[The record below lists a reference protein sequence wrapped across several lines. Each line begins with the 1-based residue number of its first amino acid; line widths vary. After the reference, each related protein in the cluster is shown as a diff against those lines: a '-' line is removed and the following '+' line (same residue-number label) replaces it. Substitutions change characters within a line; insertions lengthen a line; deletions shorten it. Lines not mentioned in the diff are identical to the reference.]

1 MGGNSGGSERLQ
13 PLRIATRDS
22 DLALWQAHHVK
33 NLLQSRFGIRA
44 TFCTIKTLGDV
55 DTSTP
60 LAELEGKGFF
70 TKELEDALID
80 GRADIAV
87 HSLKDLP
94 TQLPPGL
101 KVAAIFSRADRCE
114 TLLIRPGAAA
124 DRKPFPLKER
134 SVVGT
139 SSARRHSQLQLLD
152 PDLEIRDIRGNVP
165 TRVKKLRDGEYD
177 AILLAQ
183 AGLSRL
189 NLDLGDLHV
198 AHLPLHTFLPA
209 PGQGALAIEIR
220 SDDTATE
227 DLVAPLND
235 PDVCRMVNAERGL
248 LHLFSGG
255 CKLPLGVV
263 CEEVSGIQLD
273 AVYSAKGRDGRWQGF
288 RTRVTADT
296 PGLASS
302 KAFDDLI
309 SQKTIWAQKHKLL
322 LGQTIVVTRSAE
334 HVNGLRRA
342 VEQMGGRL
350 MPVPTL
356 AFEPCGDAAA
366 IAKAKAD
373 LRAYDWVLFTS
384 ANAVHFFFEP
394 PLSDSL
400 WPPQIRV
407 GAVGSATERAL
418 ASRRIKVVLAGHK
431 GAADFALQFLEVAG
445 AGARV
450 LWPTTEHPRQ
460 ELPMSLKASGVTL
473 EPLIVYRSLMPPR
486 EAQVAADRVNPD
498 WILATSPQ
506 AGRNFIELYG
516 PHKDARWAAIGSS
529 TQAELQK
536 LLKTP
541 VTVARET
548 TLEALAEVLV

>member
-1 MGGNSGGSERLQ
+1 VE
-13 PLRIATRDS
+13 
-22 DLALWQAHHVK
+22 
-33 NLLQSRFGIRA
+33 
-44 TFCTIKTLGDV
+44 
-55 DTSTP
+55 TSTP

-70 TKELEDALID
+70 TKELEDALMD
-80 GRADIAV
+80 GRADMAV

-101 KVAAIFSRADRCE
+101 KVAAIFSRADRRE
-114 TLLIRPGAAA
+114 TLLIRPGAVA
-124 DRKPFPLKER
+124 DREPFPLKEH
-134 SVVGT
+134 SIVGT

-152 PDLEIRDIRGNVP
+152 PGLEIRDIRGNVP
-165 TRVKKLRDGEYD
+165 TRVKKLLDGEFD
-177 AILLAQ
+177 AILLAW

-189 NLDLGDLHV
+189 NLDLGELHV
-198 AHLPLHTFLPA
+198 THLPLNTFLPA

-220 SDDTATE
+220 SDDTKTE

-235 PDVCRMVNAERGL
+235 PDVCRMVDAERGL

-273 AVYSAKGRDGRWQGF
+273 AVYAAKGRDGRWKAF
-288 RTRVTADT
+288 RTRATADT
-296 PGLASS
+296 PASAS
-302 KAFDDLI
+302 LKAFDDLI
-309 SQKTIWAQKHKLL
+309 SQKTTWAQKHKLL
-322 LGQTIVVTRSAE
+322 LGQTIVVTRPAE

-350 MPVPTL
+350 IPVPTL
-356 AFEPCGDAAA
+356 AFESCGDAAA
-366 IAKAKAD
+366 IAKAKAA
-373 LRAYDWVLFTS
+373 LETYDWILFTS

-394 PLSDSL
+394 PFSDPL
-400 WPPQIRV
+400 WPAHVRV
-407 GAVGSATERAL
+407 GAVGEATKHAL
-418 ASRRIKVVLAGHK
+418 AKRQINVELTGHK

-460 ELPMSLKASGVTL
+460 ELPTSLKAAGVTL
-473 EPLIVYRSLMPPR
+473 EPLIVYRSVMPPR
-486 EAQVAADRVNPD
+486 EAQVAADRVKAD

-516 PHKDARWAAIGSS
+516 PHKGARWAAIGSS
-529 TQAELQK
+529 TQTELQK